1 MTADAMATASEVAAM
16 LGTTPKIFRRF
27 LRDETSTFRPVGQGK
42 RYTFSPRDVAAAK
55 RLFPIWQAAHTRK
68 PKGEASVPAQNGQ
81 ARAEAL
87 DAKLKAAG
95 LHVSQHAA

>member
-1 MTADAMATASEVAAM
+1 MTAADVAAM
-16 LGTTPKIFRRF
+16 LDTTPKIFRRF

-42 RYTFSPRDVAAAK
+42 RYEFTDRDVAAAK

-68 PKGEASVPAQNGQ
+68 PKATGATATSQAGATRAAS
-81 ARAEAL
+81 L
-87 DAKLKAAG
+87 DERLRSAG